1 MDEFENFSFLHGLCI
16 LACLVISVAAILLL
30 KRKRGT
36 DAADFFRQVT
46 GWGCLAIW
54 LVGTLYRSFILP
66 FSWAGSLPLQFC
78 HLANLVG
85 AAAVLM
91 HWRLFQSVLY
101 FWTFALCSWAFITPD
116 LGAGPSRPGFWIFW
130 LYHVFILLAVID
142 VLVAQRF
149 RPNWS
154 DFRNA
159 VFFTLALAGLL
170 AIINRIFSWN
180 YGFVGPYDPSV
191 PTVIDFLGPYPIRL
205 LSMAIIGVLL
215 FLCLML
221 PWMKKRA

>member
-16 LACLVISVAAILLL
+16 LVCLAISVVAIALL
-30 KRKRGT
+30 RRWRGT
-36 DAADFFRQVT
+36 PAAGLARRII

-54 LVGTLYRSFILP
+54 VIGTLYRSLILP

-85 AAAVLM
+85 AAALLM
-91 HWRLFQSVLY
+91 HWRLFQSILY

-116 LGAGPSRPGFWIFW
+116 LGTGPAGPGFWIFW
-130 LYHVFILLAVID
+130 LYHVFILVAVIE
-142 VLVAQRF
+142 VLVSQRF
-149 RPNWS
+149 QPDWP

-159 VFFTLALAGLL
+159 VFSTLGLAGLL
-170 AIINRIFSWN
+170 AILNRIFSWN

-191 PTVIDFLGPYPIRL
+191 PTIIDFLGPYPLRL
-205 LSMAIIGVLL
+205 LSMAVIGVLL
-215 FLCLML
+215 FLFLMF
-221 PWMKKRA
+221 PWMKKRG

>member
-1 MDEFENFSFLHGLCI
+1 MDEFKNFSLLHGLC
-16 LACLVISVAAILLL
+16 LLVCLTISAVAIVML
-30 KRKRGT
+30 RRWRGT
-36 DAADFFRQVT
+36 PREELARRII
-46 GWGCLAIW
+46 GWGCLGIW
-54 LVGTLYRSFILP
+54 IIGTLYRCFVLP
-66 FSWAGSLPLQFC
+66 FSWGGSLPLHFC

-91 HWRLFQSVLY
+91 NWRLFQSILY

-116 LGAGPSRPGFWIFW
+116 LGTGPARAGFWIFW

-142 VLVAQRF
+142 VLVVLRF
-149 RPNWS
+149 RPDWS

-159 VFFTLALAGLL
+159 VFFTLGMTGFL
-170 AIINRIFSWN
+170 AILNRVFSCN

-191 PTVIDFLGPYPIRL
+191 PTILDFLGPYPLRL

-215 FLCLML
+215 FFCLML
-221 PWMKKRA
+221 PWNKKRT